1 MMTMHA
7 PRAGGAL
14 RRATTVAVLYAVCA
28 LPLARAAE
36 TPLAAEPPAVDTEAS
51 YRFGLSFGEQLRRF
65 GISSELSL
73 ADLSRGV
80 ADALAGK
87 AVSEADMQQ
96 LGAFLDGVRQRL
108 ASRNRDA
115 AQQFLASNAKAKGV
129 RSTASGLQYRVLA
142 AGNSR
147 SPLPVADSQVTVHY
161 RGTLLD
167 GSEFDSSYS
176 RGQPATFG
184 VDGVIK
190 GWQEALVMMRP
201 GAKWELFIPPDL
213 AYGDAA
219 PPAIPPGSL
228 LRFEVELLA
237 VSSPAGTR

>member
-1 MMTMHA
+1 MTMQAWRAGRA
-7 PRAGGAL
+7 PRFAAAIVAL
-14 RRATTVAVLYAVCA
+14 CASSA
-28 LPLARAAE
+28 LPRAQAAE
-36 TPLAAEPPAVDTEAS
+36 TPRAAEPPAVDAEAS

-65 GISSELSL
+65 GISTELSL

-96 LGAFLDGVRQRL
+96 LGAFLDGVRQRV

-115 AQQFLASNAKAKGV
+115 AQQFLSSNAKAKGV

-142 AGNSR
+142 AGNAR
-147 SPLPVADSQVTVHY
+147 SPLPMAASQVTVHY

-167 GSEFDSSYS
+167 GSEFDSSYR

-219 PPAIPPGSL
+219 PPTIPPGSL

>member
-1 MMTMHA
+1 MIG
-7 PRAGGAL
+7 RARRTAMVARFGAAAAL
-14 RRATTVAVLYAVCA
+14 CLAWASPVL
-28 LPLARAAE
+28 PAAE
-36 TPLAAEPPAVDTEAS
+36 APSSTAAPSSEAEAS
-51 YRFGLSFGEQLRRF
+51 YRFGLSFGEQLRRL
-65 GISSELSL
+65 GLSNELSL

-87 AVSEADMQQ
+87 TLSPEDMQQ
-96 LGAFLDGVRQRL
+96 LGAFLDGVRQRV
-108 ASRNRDA
+108 ATRNRDA
-115 AQQFLASNAKAKGV
+115 AQRFLATNATAKGV

-142 AGNSR
+142 PGNAR
-147 SPLPVADSQVTVHY
+147 SPLPVPDSQVTVHY

-167 GSEFDSSYS
+167 GSEFDSSYR

>member
-1 MMTMHA
+1 MSKPKAHRSA
-7 PRAGGAL
+7 AAH
-14 RRATTVAVLYAVCA
+14 
-28 LPLARAAE
+28 LAMAAAASCLLWASPGLRAAE
-36 TPLAAEPPAVDTEAS
+36 SPPVDADAS

-65 GISSELSL
+65 GISNELSM
-73 ADLSRGV
+73 AELSRGV

-87 AVSEADMQQ
+87 AVSPEDMQQ
-96 LGAFLDGVRQRL
+96 LGAFLDGIRQRV
-108 ASRNRDA
+108 ATRNREA
-115 AQQFLASNAKAKGV
+115 AQQFLAGNAKAKGV

-142 AGNSR
+142 AGNAR
-147 SPLPVADSQVTVHY
+147 SPMPVPESQVTVHY

-167 GSEFDSSYS
+167 GTEFDSSYQ

-213 AYGDAA
+213 AYGDAS
-219 PPAIPPGSL
+219 PPTIPPGSL

>member
-1 MMTMHA
+1 MIA
-7 PRAGGAL
+7 RARTRGSVARTAAAL
-14 RRATTVAVLYAVCA
+14 AALGTLLA
-28 LPLARAAE
+28 LPVTQAAD
-36 TPLAAEPPAVDTEAS
+36 APPADAEAS

-65 GISSELSL
+65 GISSELSM
-73 ADLSRGV
+73 AELSRGV

-87 AVSEADMQQ
+87 SMSPEDMQQ
-96 LGAFLDGVRQRL
+96 LGAFLDGVRQRQ
-108 ASRNRDA
+108 AARNRDA
-115 AQQFLASNAKAKGV
+115 AQQFLATNAKAKGV

-142 AGNSR
+142 AGNAR
-147 SPLPVADSQVTVHY
+147 SPMPVADSQVTVHY

-167 GSEFDSSYS
+167 GSEFDSSYQ

-219 PPAIPPGSL
+219 PPSIPPGSL